1 MHFYSLITVT
11 SVCMRF
17 FFSVALT
24 VFVFL
29 FRRLFF
35 FFKRMCKR
43 LCLFSP
49 SFSPLLDLIFFF
61 FLATCLHWVLER
73 TKYEWSKWLVL
84 YVLLLYTFRI
94 PPLGKEN
101 VAMLLF
107 FFPVLKYTYRMH
119 FFFFCFLQDFAASY
133 VGGRGSRSFKEGGG
147 GKHCLWT
154 TLGYLRFLFVLS
166 CGFRKK
172 KRKKQEL

>member
-1 MHFYSLITVT
+1 
-11 SVCMRF
+11 
-17 FFSVALT
+17 
-24 VFVFL
+24 
-29 FRRLFF
+29 
-35 FFKRMCKR
+35 MCKR

-49 SFSPLLDLIFFF
+49 SFSPLLDLFFF

-119 FFFFCFLQDFAASY
+119 FFFFCFHEDFAASS

-147 GKHCLWT
+147 GE
-154 TLGYLRFLFVLS
+154 TLPMNHSRLLTLS
-166 CGFRKK
+166 FCSFMWLSKK
-172 KRKKQEL
+172 KKKEETGIIMLCGSK